1 MISFAYPALGW
12 LILLP
17 LAVYYIFPRAG
28 KMYGDAL
35 QIPFVSDIAQVKAQT
50 KGKIGVAV
58 ARGIAAKSGCF
69 LLLLIWALSVAALC
83 RPQWVGEPHKI
94 HQQSRD
100 IVLVVDISKSML
112 EQDFA
117 YQGRYYDRLT
127 AVKNVVSHFAEER
140 VDDRLALVVFG
151 TRAYVQVPLTYDR
164 ASLQE
169 TLFNID
175 AGMAGNSTS
184 IGDAVGLALKHLAG
198 DETQTEN
205 KVIVLL
211 TDGENN
217 DGSISFPQ
225 AIKLAAEEKVKF
237 YTIGVVSD
245 TESFFGGLFSLPKNS
260 DLDEASLKQL
270 AAVTKG
276 NYYRAKDVGSLFQ
289 IYDDINRL
297 EAQDKEGSFVQE
309 TKDLFYYPAA
319 LAALLFLMLFGI
331 VRRK

>member
-17 LAVYYIFPRAG
+17 CLVYYIFPKAG

-35 QIPFVSDIAQVKAQT
+35 QIPFVSDIAQIKAQT
-50 KGKIGVAV
+50 KDKMAITA
-58 ARGIAAKSGCF
+58 ARSITDKSG
-69 LLLLIWALSVAALC
+69 LILLILIWLLSVAALC
-83 RPQWVGEPHKI
+83 RPQWVGEPHRV

-112 EQDFA
+112 EPDFA

-127 AVKNVVSHFAEER
+127 AVKNVVAHFAEER
-140 VDDRLALVVFG
+140 TDDRLGLVVFG
-151 TRAYVQVPLTYDR
+151 TRAYIQVPLTFDK

-169 TLFNID
+169 TLFNLD

-184 IGDAVGLALKHLAG
+184 IGDAVGLSLKHLAT
-198 DETQTEN
+198 DNTDIAN

-225 AIKLAAEEKVKF
+225 AIKLAADEKVKF
-237 YTIGVVSD
+237 YTVGVGSD
-245 TESFFGGLFSLPKNS
+245 TEAFFGGLFSLPKDS
-260 DLDEASLKQL
+260 GLDEASLKQL
-270 AAVTKG
+270 AEVTKG
-276 NYYRAKDVGSLFQ
+276 NYYRAKDVKSLFQ

-297 EAQDKEGSFVQE
+297 EAQDKEGRFVQE

-319 LAALLFLMLFGI
+319 MAALLFLLLFGV